1 MSLRLIGALL
11 LTAVLA
17 YPVSIPNPF
26 KKKAKANAPATV
38 SQTKE
43 QPSVKPGKQAETK
56 EEPKGFAST
65 FVGGTVAYIPRYT
78 DGHLD
83 LSDRTALKFQY
94 GQPSWSLAY
103 NRITNLEV
111 ADRKASKLIKLPV
124 FSRERRT
131 LNITFLT
138 EKGRTGN
145 LQLEVDVKDSTE
157 LLQLIESRTGKTVA
171 VAGAIDPDGWWG
183 DKYWRTSANK
193 ASWDQ
198 RTQDA
203 KPAAPA
209 QQAQE

>member
-26 KKKAKANAPATV
+26 KKKAKANAPAAV
-38 SQTKE
+38 SQTQE
-43 QPSVKPGKQAETK
+43 QPSVKPAKKAEIK

-65 FVGGTVAYIPRYT
+65 FTGGTVAYIPRYS

-83 LSDRTALKFQY
+83 LSDRTSLKFQY

-103 NRITNLEV
+103 NRITSIEI
-111 ADRKASKLIKLPV
+111 ADRKVSKLIKIPV
-124 FSRERRT
+124 FSRERRV

-138 EKGRTGN
+138 EKGRSGN
-145 LQLEVDVKDSTE
+145 LQLEVDTKDSVE
-157 LLQLIESRTGKTVA
+157 LLPLLESRTGKTVA

-183 DKYWRTSANK
+183 DKFWRTSANK

-203 KPAAPA
+203 KAAAPP
-209 QQAQE
+209 QAQE